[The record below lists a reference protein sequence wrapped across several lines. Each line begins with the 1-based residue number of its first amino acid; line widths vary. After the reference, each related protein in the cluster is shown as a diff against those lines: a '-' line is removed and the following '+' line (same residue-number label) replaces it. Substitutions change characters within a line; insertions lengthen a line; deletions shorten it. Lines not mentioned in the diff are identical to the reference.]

1 MLDSFRILIPSL
13 GRVAK
18 EGGVSHAMCFL
29 PMPVSRVPLEVSNE
43 TRLKD
48 PEDVGFFTWS
58 REVFGDPESCSVEL
72 LGEHSHR
79 FVARQGDGNAMR
91 VGRLNTACGGSLS
104 VFPNA
109 G

>member
-1 MLDSFRILIPSL
+1 
-13 GRVAK
+13 
-18 EGGVSHAMCFL
+18 
-29 PMPVSRVPLEVSNE
+29 MPVSRVPLEVSNE

-79 FVARQGDGNAMR
+79 FVARQGDGKAMR
-91 VGRLNTACGGSLS
+91 VGRLNAARGGSLS
-104 VFPNA
+104 VFPDA
-109 G
+109 GRVLPTPNMEN